1 MATSAFADWVD
12 WVTADARTY
21 AATRRG
27 WVFAHRYWLARR
39 ASQILVLLIFLVG
52 PWFGI
57 WIARGNFASSE
68 ILGVLPL
75 ADPFIFLQSLAAG
88 HTPIMLAVI
97 GVLTIVAFYF
107 VVGGRAYCSWV
118 CPVNVVTDAAYWLRE
133 KLGLTR
139 DRKLDKRTR
148 IWIMVAALLASAAS
162 GTIAWEFLNPVSLLQ
177 RGIIFGIGAGWGII
191 AAVFMLDLFVTRRGW
206 CSHLCP
212 VGAFYGLIGATS
224 LIRVSAINRTACT
237 DCGACFKACPEPHV
251 ITPALKGTGT
261 YLVLSGDCTNCGA
274 CMDSCYIDVF
284 EYGNR
289 FSPRHEPSRYII
301 DDAASAG
308 TVRKDESQRP
318 AAAARSKGTS
328 GSVLQPVS
336 N

>member
-1 MATSAFADWVD
+1 MATRAFADWVD

-39 ASQILVLLIFLVG
+39 ASQLLVLLIFLVG

-75 ADPFIFLQSLAAG
+75 ADPFIFLQSIAAG
-88 HTPIMLAVI
+88 HRPIMLAVI

-118 CPVNVVTDAAYWLRE
+118 CPVNVVTDTAYWLRE

-224 LIRVSAINRTACT
+224 LVRVSAINRTACT

-261 YLVLSGDCTNCGA
+261 YLILSGDCTNCGA

-301 DDAASAG
+301 EEAAAAG
-308 TVRKDESQRP
+308 GARKDESQRP
-318 AAAARSKGTS
+318 ASAVRSKGAS
-328 GSVLQPVS
+328 GSVLQPLS
-336 N
+336 T

>member
-1 MATSAFADWVD
+1 MDRKAVVD
-12 WVTADARTY
+12 WLTSDARSY

-27 WVFAHRYWLARR
+27 WLFAHRYWLARR
-39 ASQILVLLIFLVG
+39 ASQVLVLAIFLTG
-52 PWFGI
+52 PWLGV

-75 ADPFIFLQSLAAG
+75 ADPFIFVQSLAAF
-88 HTPIMLAVI
+88 HTPILVALI
-97 GVLTIVAFYF
+97 GVLTIVAFYLL
-107 VVGGRAYCSWV
+107 VGGRAYCSWV
-118 CPVNVVTDAAYWLRE
+118 CPVNVVTDSAYWLRE

-148 IWIMVAALLASAAS
+148 VWILVAAILASFVS

-191 AAVFMLDLFVTRRGW
+191 AAVFMLDLVVTRRGW

-212 VGAFYGLIGATS
+212 VGAFYGLIGANS
-224 LIRVSAINRTACT
+224 LVRVSAINRTACT

-261 YLVLSGDCTNCGA
+261 HLIVSGDCTNCAA
-274 CMDSCYIDVF
+274 CIDSCYVDVF
-284 EYGNR
+284 QYASR
-289 FSPRHEPSRYII
+289 LSPRH
-301 DDAASAG
+301 AAPAAH
-308 TVRKDESQRP
+308 VVEAP
-318 AAAARSKGTS
+318 AAARAKPSGTL
-328 GSVLQPVS
+328 VPTAAE
-336 N
+336 

>member
-1 MATSAFADWVD
+1 MDVKTFADW
-12 WVTADARTY
+12 TTSDARSY

-27 WVFAHRYWLARR
+27 WLFAHRYWLARR
-39 ASQILVLLIFLVG
+39 ASQILVLAIFLMG
-52 PWFGI
+52 PWTGL

-75 ADPFIFLQSLAAG
+75 ADPFIFLQSLAAL
-88 HTPIMLAVI
+88 HKPILISVI
-97 GVLTIVAFYF
+97 GVLTIVALYL

-118 CPVNVVTDAAYWLRE
+118 CPVNVVTDTAYWLRE

-148 IWIMVAALLASAAS
+148 IWIMAAAILASFIT

-177 RGIIFGIGAGWGII
+177 RGIIFGMGAGWGII

-212 VGAFYGLIGATS
+212 VGAFYGLIGANS
-224 LIRVSAINRTACT
+224 LVRVSAIHRTACT

-261 YLVLSGDCTNCGA
+261 HLILSGDCTNCAA
-274 CMDSCYIDVF
+274 CIDSCYIDVF
-284 EYGNR
+284 QFASRLSGKHEQDGCIADLTFPEVSGR
-289 FSPRHEPSRYII
+289 KAGFS
-301 DDAASAG
+301 
-308 TVRKDESQRP
+308 
-318 AAAARSKGTS
+318 AARQPNVEGTT
-328 GSVLQPVS
+328 
-336 N
+336 

>member
-1 MATSAFADWVD
+1 MDVSSFVEQITS
-12 WVTADARTY
+12 DARSY

-27 WVFAHRYWLARR
+27 WLFAHRFWLLRR
-39 ASQILVLLIFLVG
+39 ATQIFVLAIFLVG
-52 PWFGI
+52 PWLGV

-75 ADPFIFLQSLAAG
+75 SDPFIFVQSMAAW
-88 HTPIMLAVI
+88 HKPIALAVI
-97 GVLTIVAFYF
+97 GAILVTTFYF

-118 CPVNVVTDAAYWLRE
+118 CPVNVVTDTAYWLRE

-148 IWIMVAALLASAAS
+148 IWIMVAAIIASAAT
-162 GTIAWEFLNPVSLLQ
+162 GTIAWEFLNPVSMLQ
-177 RGIIFGIGAGWGII
+177 RGIIFGMGAGWGVI

-212 VGAFYGLIGATS
+212 VGAFYGLIGSKS
-224 LIRVSAINRTACT
+224 LVRVSAINRTACT

-261 YLVLSGDCTNCGA
+261 HLILSGDCTNCAA
-274 CMDSCYIDVF
+274 CIDSCYIDVF
-284 EYGNR
+284 QYANR
-289 FSPRHEPSRYII
+289 LSAKHTPSPDVAVPMAQGL
-301 DDAASAG
+301 AAHG
-308 TVRKDESQRP
+308 ET
-318 AAAARSKGTS
+318 AR
-328 GSVLQPVS
+328 
-336 N
+336 

>member
-1 MATSAFADWVD
+1 MDAKALLYRY
-12 WVTADARTY
+12 TAEARTY

-27 WVFAHRYWLARR
+27 WLFAHRIWLARR
-39 ASQILVLLIFLVG
+39 ASQLLVLAIFLTG
-52 PWFGI
+52 PWFGL
-57 WIARGNFASSE
+57 WIAKGNFASSE

-75 ADPFIFLQSLAAG
+75 ADPFIFLQSLFAL
-88 HTPIMLAVI
+88 HKPILLAVI
-97 GVLTIVAFYF
+97 GVATITAFYLI
-107 VVGGRAYCSWV
+107 VGGRAYCSWV
-118 CPVNVVTDAAYWLRE
+118 CPVNVVTDSAYWLRE

-148 IWIMVAALLASAAS
+148 IWVLVAALLASLLT

-212 VGAFYGLIGATS
+212 VGAFYGMIGSAS
-224 LIRVSAINRTACT
+224 LIRISAIQRTACT

-261 YLVLSGDCTNCGA
+261 HLILSGDCTNCGA
-274 CMDSCYIDVF
+274 CIDSCYVDVF
-284 EYGNR
+284 EYASR
-289 FSPRHEPSRYII
+289 LSPRHGAPEQYIE
-301 DDAASAG
+301 AATA
-308 TVRKDESQRP
+308 RRPARP
-318 AAAARSKGTS
+318 AAAAAAE
-328 GSVLQPVS
+328 
-336 N
+336 

>member
-1 MATSAFADWVD
+1 MQTRDLLAHL
-12 WVTADARTY
+12 TAPARSY

-27 WVFAHRYWLARR
+27 WLFAHRMWLARR
-39 ASQILVLLIFLVG
+39 LSQSLVLLIFLTG

-68 ILGVLPL
+68 ILDVLPL
-75 ADPFIFLQSLAAG
+75 ADPFIFVQSLLAL
-88 HTPIMLAVI
+88 HTPILVAVI
-97 GVLTIVAFYF
+97 GVATVVAFYTF
-107 VVGGRAYCSWV
+107 VGGRAYCSWV
-118 CPVNVVTDAAYWLRE
+118 CPVNIVTDTAYWLRE

-139 DRKLDKRTR
+139 DRKLDRRTR
-148 IWIMVAALLASAAS
+148 IWILAGALVASFVS

-212 VGAFYGLIGATS
+212 VGAFYGMIGS
-224 LIRVSAINRTACT
+224 LSLVRVSAINRVACT
-237 DCGACFKACPEPHV
+237 DCGACFKACPEPHI

-261 YLVLSGDCTNCGA
+261 HLILSGDCTNCGA
-274 CMDSCYIDVF
+274 CIDSCYIDVF

-289 FSPRHEPSRYII
+289 LSRRHDPTTPETFISEPPVNHSAKVVDRVRAR
-301 DDAASAG
+301 DA
-308 TVRKDESQRP
+308 TLV
-318 AAAARSKGTS
+318 
-328 GSVLQPVS
+328 
-336 N
+336 